1 MTIADVECKHAL
13 SQHWSDKP
21 FATIVSKHL
30 NQEFKVLKSEA
41 LSLAR
46 DQLKQQKQLVSET
59 PQPRKPELVDVILQ
73 KKQIRKKAA
82 IHFFRDDYLKG
93 ELKSA
98 PGSSINPISKD
109 FWQGVK
115 AAWNSLN
122 AEQRKYYEELSVQSG
137 FEAEQKRQKHKVDQ
151 SNASQSQMVRN
162 QNMKSDVAVHPSQ
175 HNHLVAWDP
184 WLLPASDLEKHNT
197 FQLLEREVDE
207 ARQALIACAPGL
219 LGDDV
224 HAVSPVSEEML
235 EKAWRSNLAKGIT
248 WQDSLSQFD
257 QETQRFASP
266 EPGMEFPQKVTY
278 QGHCGNLCRT
288 CSSHNDIALFVKL
301 KDSFVAALKS
311 LGQISDV
318 AKTPILF
325 QVDAVFDQDGT
336 REIFAWMVAP
346 SAASGVY
353 PAEQV
358 FVLCERGEQIDTDCF
373 FLELK
378 LHSAGHS
385 KELEC
390 HFRKHFVQ
398 DFVCLVLCVSFAMFH
413 AGRVDG

>member
-1 MTIADVECKHAL
+1 MFFGNLARMVSTTIADVECKHAL
-13 SQHWSDKP
+13 SQHWADKP

-46 DQLKQQKQLVSET
+46 DQLKQHKQLVSET
-59 PQPRKPELVDVILQ
+59 PQQENTGLVDVVLQ
-73 KKQIRKKAA
+73 QKQIRKRAA

-93 ELKSA
+93 EQKSA
-98 PGSSINPISKD
+98 AGSSINPISKD

-122 AEQRKYYEELSVQSG
+122 AEQRKYYEELSFQSG
-137 FEAEQKRQKHKVDQ
+137 IEAEQKRHRQKVDQ
-151 SNASQSQMVRN
+151 SNASQSQSVRN
-162 QNMKSDVAVHPSQ
+162 QDMKSDVAVRPSQ

-184 WLLPASDLEKHNT
+184 WLLPASDLERHNT
-197 FQLLEREVDE
+197 FQLLERDVDE
-207 ARQALIACAPGL
+207 ARQALISCASGL

-248 WQDSLSQFD
+248 WKDSLSQFD

-288 CSSHNDIALFVKL
+288 CSSHDDIALFVKL
-301 KDSFVAALKS
+301 KDSFVSAVKS
-311 LGQISDV
+311 LGQVSDV
-318 AKTPILF
+318 AKTPVLF
-325 QVDAVFDQDGT
+325 QVDAVFDPHGT
-336 REIFAWMVAP
+336 REIFAFMVAP

-358 FVLCERGEQIDTDCF
+358 FVVCERGEQVEPDCF
-373 FLELK
+373 FLQLK
-378 LHSAGHS
+378 LHPAVRS
-385 KELEC
+385 KEFEC
-390 HFRKHFVQ
+390 HF
-398 DFVCLVLCVSFAMFH
+398 
-413 AGRVDG
+413 GRISCETLSS